1 MLTSTNHT
9 IAGERTSY
17 GKDTL
22 VKIDKSQFLLCINMS
37 YQRETS
43 QTGG

>member
-22 VKIDKSQFLLCINMS
+22 VKVEDTKAQLAQSLSRI
-37 YQRETS
+37 RELEAIK
-43 QTGG
+43 